1 MRIDT
6 GPSGQLRRR
15 VGCSPTSHGGL
26 SEDPQRR
33 EFLPVG
39 VLALLPVP
47 GSGRNA
53 KIIFEPEGRSGVSYQ
68 TGAAV
73 RLEGRL
79 HKHDPIKCDPSAQRA
94 NFGRN

>member
-68 TGAAV
+68 D
-73 RLEGRL
+73 RGR
-79 HKHDPIKCDPSAQRA
+79 CSTRRA
-94 NFGRN
+94 ITQARPD